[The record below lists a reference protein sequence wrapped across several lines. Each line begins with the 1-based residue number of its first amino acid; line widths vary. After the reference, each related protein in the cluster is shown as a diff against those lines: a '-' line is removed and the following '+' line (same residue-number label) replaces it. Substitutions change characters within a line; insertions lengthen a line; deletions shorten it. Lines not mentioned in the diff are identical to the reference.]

1 MAAYIETSMFLF
13 DVPPSLIE
21 KFCKI
26 IDCGDCSLGWRD
38 LAARILP
45 SWLDLRCTERFEAA
59 GKSPT
64 RELLWSWAQKNK
76 TVGDLLAVLKDM
88 GHERALQLFRKGGN
102 AQGRAITYSDV
113 KEGTRNFHQNL
124 KVGEGPFSEVYKGV
138 KGNLTFA
145 VKLFKQEKKASW
157 KKLWDT
163 FRTEV
168 EVLQHHQH
176 PNILEFWGCF
186 SEADRYCLVTP
197 YLPNGSLSHRLHD
210 QVGVA
215 LSWQER
221 LGIIKGTAKAVHHLH
236 TAQPYSV
243 ICGNITS
250 ENILL
255 DEWLKPKLSDF
266 GMARLRPHSVN
277 QSCTITLDARPHCT
291 MGYLPEEYIRDGKL
305 SVRLDV
311 YSLGVRDMLYGAVEE
326 QGGMDTCLCHLD
338 PSAGRWPTAMA
349 LGLFRLAL
357 DSTASRPRGRPDMA
371 MVLQVLSELLPLPSL
386 PGDQPHTLEDPHPV
400 TPAVSLPEEH
410 DESQWVPEQF
420 GGVPQ
425 VLQPK
430 PCECSQSEVTFL
442 SEGQGCSQP
451 EIVFLDEGPGCSQS
465 EVPGL
470 GVQEQGGRAEVMQG
484 WSSNL
489 YGSWPVQCSCT
500 AEQDSQEC
508 EDCRANGF
516 TPSLEDIPK
525 GDSAGCSQKQ
535 GVVGNLAKERFRDKI
550 ELYNTGVINTEELL
564 SMKLD

>member
-88 GHERALQLFRKGGN
+88 GHERALQLFRKGDKTMPTEEPPNTDIGTSIQLSYSTYTDSEGN

-311 YSLGVRDMLYGAVEE
+311 YSLGVVVMETLTGLKPVLEKPKHILLVREMEKRDMLYGAVEE

-371 MVLQVLSELLPLPSL
+371 MVRSVMGTAGLP
-386 PGDQPHTLEDPHPV
+386 
-400 TPAVSLPEEH
+400 
-410 DESQWVPEQF
+410 
-420 GGVPQ
+420 
-425 VLQPK
+425 
-430 PCECSQSEVTFL
+430 
-442 SEGQGCSQP
+442 
-451 EIVFLDEGPGCSQS
+451 
-465 EVPGL
+465 
-470 GVQEQGGRAEVMQG
+470 
-484 WSSNL
+484 
-489 YGSWPVQCSCT
+489 
-500 AEQDSQEC
+500 
-508 EDCRANGF
+508 
-516 TPSLEDIPK
+516 
-525 GDSAGCSQKQ
+525 
-535 GVVGNLAKERFRDKI
+535 
-550 ELYNTGVINTEELL
+550 
-564 SMKLD
+564 